1 MALGAGGNSIL
12 RYLLKKLSEI
22 FLWNGPRV
30 SDITYLEHLAINRQY
45 ELMFKFKL
53 SYYRAFIQYT
63 ESGDERE

>member
-1 MALGAGGNSIL
+1 VALGAGGNNIL

-45 ELMFKFKL
+45 VLMFKFKL

-63 ESGDERE
+63 ESGDKRE

>member
-1 MALGAGGNSIL
+1 VSLDAGGNNIL

-30 SDITYLEHLAINRQY
+30 SDITYLEHLAINEQY
-45 ELMFKFKL
+45 VLMLKFKL

>member
-1 MALGAGGNSIL
+1 VALDVGGSSIL

-30 SDITYLEHLAINRQY
+30 SDITYLEHIAINRRY
-45 ELMFKFKL
+45 VLVLKFKL
-53 SYYRAFIQYT
+53 SYYSAFIQYT

>member
-1 MALGAGGNSIL
+1 VALGAGGNSIL

-63 ESGDERE
+63 GSGDERE

>member
-1 MALGAGGNSIL
+1 VALGAGGNSIL

-63 ESGDERE
+63 ESGDKRE

>member
-1 MALGAGGNSIL
+1 VALGAGGNSIL

>member
-1 MALGAGGNSIL
+1 MALSAGGNSIL

-22 FLWNGPRV
+22 FLWSGLRV
-30 SDITYLEHLAINRQY
+30 CDITYLEHLAINRQY